1 MAPSK
6 TVRTAKPPLFRIKD
20 DSPGL
25 AMMVSR
31 PAQGLAVARDG
42 SRYTNMYET
51 TIPARTLLL
60 ATLVAFVGSAA
71 AASSLGGVRLLPAD

>member
-1 MAPSK
+1 
-6 TVRTAKPPLFRIKD
+6 
-20 DSPGL
+20 
-25 AMMVSR
+25 
-31 PAQGLAVARDG
+31 
-42 SRYTNMYET
+42 MYETRNET